1 MTQKTPP
8 RPAPRTAPRPA
19 KRFGPAAVAA
29 VLGAATLAG
38 CDRTAG
44 PDRSAPPEDAA
55 PEAVSAAASEAET
68 ASRAPVRAPSSS
80 GEQGGGDD
88 WRAVASPADASLL
101 GRLDQAWRL
110 ARAEAEAGGFGDEAE
125 SLGVLVDPNAAQSG
139 RLQPPPG
146 EYRCRTVKL
155 GARDSGQGETGG
167 PAYVAYPAFR
177 CRVELT
183 PGGDL
188 ILEKTTGSQRTRGL
202 LYPDTDRRLVYVDAQ
217 AWGDET
223 GFPAYGA
230 RPERDQ
236 LGVFERIGPQRW
248 RLVIPFPKQ
257 ESKLDILELTR

>member
-1 MTQKTPP
+1 MTVETSM
-8 RPAPRTAPRPA
+8 RLGFAC
-19 KRFGPAAVAA
+19 AA
-29 VLGAATLAG
+29 VLMSAALAG
-38 CDRTAG
+38 CDRAAA
-44 PDRSAPPEDAA
+44 PDQPPAPSLAAPDEAA
-55 PEAVSAAASEAET
+55 PEAVAAAPEA
-68 ASRAPVRAPSSS
+68 AAPSP

-88 WRAVASPADASLL
+88 WRAVAAPADASLL
-101 GRLDQAWRL
+101 GRLDQAWSL
-110 ARAEAEAGGFGDEAE
+110 ARAEAEARGFADEVE
-125 SLGVLVDPNAAQSG
+125 SLGVLVDPNAGQAG

-146 EYRCRTVKL
+146 DYRCRTVKL
-155 GARDSGQGETGG
+155 GAREAQGL
-167 PAYVAYPAFR
+167 AYVAYPAFR

-202 LYPDTDRRLVYVDAQ
+202 LYPDTDRRLVYVGAQ
-217 AWGDET
+217 AWGDES

-230 RPERDQ
+230 KTERDQ

>member
-1 MTQKTPP
+1 MTVETSM
-8 RPAPRTAPRPA
+8 RLGFAC
-19 KRFGPAAVAA
+19 AA
-29 VLGAATLAG
+29 VLMSAALAG
-38 CDRTAG
+38 CDRDAA
-44 PDRSAPPEDAA
+44 PDQPPAPSLAAPDEAVPEAVAAA
-55 PEAVSAAASEAET
+55 PEAA
-68 ASRAPVRAPSSS
+68 APSP

-88 WRAVASPADASLL
+88 WRAVAAPADASLL
-101 GRLDQAWRL
+101 GRLDQAWSL
-110 ARAEAEAGGFGDEAE
+110 ARAEAEARGFADEVE
-125 SLGVLVDPNAAQSG
+125 SLGVLVDPNAGQAG

-146 EYRCRTVKL
+146 DYRCRTVKL
-155 GARDSGQGETGG
+155 GAREAQGL
-167 PAYVAYPAFR
+167 AYVAYPAFR

-202 LYPDTDRRLVYVDAQ
+202 LYPDTDRRLVYVGTQ

-230 RPERDQ
+230 QAERDQ

>member
-1 MTQKTPP
+1 M
-8 RPAPRTAPRPA
+8 RLGFAC
-19 KRFGPAAVAA
+19 AA
-29 VLGAATLAG
+29 VLMSAALAG
-38 CDRTAG
+38 CDRDAA
-44 PDRSAPPEDAA
+44 PDQPPAPSLAAPDEAVPEAVAAA
-55 PEAVSAAASEAET
+55 PEAA
-68 ASRAPVRAPSSS
+68 APSP

-88 WRAVASPADASLL
+88 WRAVAAPADASLL
-101 GRLDQAWRL
+101 GRLDQAWSL
-110 ARAEAEAGGFGDEAE
+110 ARAEAEARGFADEVE
-125 SLGVLVDPNAAQSG
+125 SLGVLVDPNAGQAG

-146 EYRCRTVKL
+146 DYRCRTVKL
-155 GARDSGQGETGG
+155 GAREAQGL
-167 PAYVAYPAFR
+167 AYVAYPAFR

-202 LYPDTDRRLVYVDAQ
+202 LYPDTDRRLVYVGAQ

-230 RPERDQ
+230 MAERDQ

>member
-1 MTQKTPP
+1 M
-8 RPAPRTAPRPA
+8 RLGFAC
-19 KRFGPAAVAA
+19 AA
-29 VLGAATLAG
+29 VLMSAALAG
-38 CDRTAG
+38 CDRDAA
-44 PDRSAPPEDAA
+44 PDQPPAPSLAAPDEAA
-55 PEAVSAAASEAET
+55 PEAVAAAPEA
-68 ASRAPVRAPSSS
+68 AAPSP

-88 WRAVASPADASLL
+88 WRAVAAPADASLL
-101 GRLDQAWRL
+101 GRLDQAWSL
-110 ARAEAEAGGFGDEAE
+110 ARAEAEARGFADEVE
-125 SLGVLVDPNAAQSG
+125 SLGVLVDPNAGQAG

-146 EYRCRTVKL
+146 DYRCRTVKL
-155 GARDSGQGETGG
+155 GAREAQGL
-167 PAYVAYPAFR
+167 AYVAYPAFR

-202 LYPDTDRRLVYVDAQ
+202 LYPDTDRRLVYVGAQ

-230 RPERDQ
+230 QAERDQ
-236 LGVFERIGPQRW
+236 LGVFERIGPHRW

>member
-1 MTQKTPP
+1 MLETPM
-8 RPAPRTAPRPA
+8 RL
-19 KRFGPAAVAA
+19 GPACAVVILSAA
-29 VLGAATLAG
+29 ALAG
-38 CDRTAG
+38 CDRAA
-44 PDRSAPPEDAA
+44 APAPAPVEAA
-55 PEAVSAAASEAET
+55 PEAPAPPPEAPAAT
-68 ASRAPVRAPSSS
+68 PSP

-88 WRAVASPADASLL
+88 WRAVATPADASLL

-110 ARAEAEAGGFGDEAE
+110 ARAEAEERGFADEVE
-125 SLGVLVDPNAAQSG
+125 SLGVLVDPNAGQAG

-146 EYRCRTVKL
+146 DYRCRTIKL
-155 GARDSGQGETGG
+155 GARDSRQGGSGG
-167 PAYVAYPAFR
+167 LAYVAYPAFR

-202 LYPDTDRRLVYVDAQ
+202 LYPDTDRRLVYVGAQ
-217 AWGDET
+217 AWGDEI

-230 RPERDQ
+230 RAERDQ

>member
-1 MTQKTPP
+1 M
-8 RPAPRTAPRPA
+8 RLGFAC
-19 KRFGPAAVAA
+19 AA
-29 VLGAATLAG
+29 VLMSAALAG
-38 CDRTAG
+38 CDRDAA
-44 PDRSAPPEDAA
+44 PDQPPAPSLAAPDEAA
-55 PEAVSAAASEAET
+55 PEAVAAAPEA
-68 ASRAPVRAPSSS
+68 AAPSP

-88 WRAVASPADASLL
+88 WRAAAAPADASLL
-101 GRLDQAWRL
+101 GRLDQAWSL
-110 ARAEAEAGGFGDEAE
+110 ARAEAEARGFADEVE
-125 SLGVLVDPNAAQSG
+125 SLGVLVDPNAGQAG

-146 EYRCRTVKL
+146 DYRCRTVKL
-155 GARDSGQGETGG
+155 GAREAQGL
-167 PAYVAYPAFR
+167 AYVAYPAFR

-202 LYPDTDRRLVYVDAQ
+202 LYPDTDRRLVYVGAQ

-230 RPERDQ
+230 KAERDQ

>member
-1 MTQKTPP
+1 MLETPM
-8 RPAPRTAPRPA
+8 RL
-19 KRFGPAAVAA
+19 GPACAVVILSAA
-29 VLGAATLAG
+29 ALTG
-38 CDRTAG
+38 CDRAAA
-44 PDRSAPPEDAA
+44 PDRPASPAPAPVEAA
-55 PEAVSAAASEAET
+55 PEAPAPPPEAPAAA
-68 ASRAPVRAPSSS
+68 PSP

-88 WRAVASPADASLL
+88 WRAVATPADASLL

-110 ARAEAEAGGFGDEAE
+110 ARAEAEERGFADEVE
-125 SLGVLVDPNAAQSG
+125 SLGVLIDPNAGQAG

-146 EYRCRTVKL
+146 DYRCRTIKL
-155 GARDSGQGETGG
+155 GARDSGQGGSGG
-167 PAYVAYPAFR
+167 LAYVAYPAFR

-202 LYPDTDRRLVYVDAQ
+202 LYPDTDRRLVYVGAQ

-230 RPERDQ
+230 QAERDQ

>member
-1 MTQKTPP
+1 M
-8 RPAPRTAPRPA
+8 RLGFAC
-19 KRFGPAAVAA
+19 AA
-29 VLGAATLAG
+29 VLMSAALAG
-38 CDRTAG
+38 CDRAAA
-44 PDRSAPPEDAA
+44 PDQPPASSPAAPDEATPEVISPA
-55 PEAVSAAASEAET
+55 PEAV
-68 ASRAPVRAPSSS
+68 APSP

-88 WRAVASPADASLL
+88 WRAVAAPADASLL
-101 GRLDQAWRL
+101 GRLDQAWSL
-110 ARAEAEAGGFGDEAE
+110 ARAEAEARGFADEVE
-125 SLGVLVDPNAAQSG
+125 SLGVLVDPNAGQAG

-146 EYRCRTVKL
+146 DYRCRTVKL
-155 GARDSGQGETGG
+155 GARQAQGL
-167 PAYVAYPAFR
+167 AYVAYPAFR

-188 ILEKTTGSQRTRGL
+188 ILETTTGSQRTRGL
-202 LYPDTDRRLVYVDAQ
+202 LYPDTDRRLVYVGAQ

-230 RPERDQ
+230 KAERDQ

>member
-1 MTQKTPP
+1 M
-8 RPAPRTAPRPA
+8 RLGFAC
-19 KRFGPAAVAA
+19 AA
-29 VLGAATLAG
+29 VLMSAALAG
-38 CDRTAG
+38 CDRDAA
-44 PDRSAPPEDAA
+44 PDQPPAPSLAAPDEAVPEAVAAA
-55 PEAVSAAASEAET
+55 PEAA
-68 ASRAPVRAPSSS
+68 APSP

-88 WRAVASPADASLL
+88 WRAVAAPADASLL
-101 GRLDQAWRL
+101 GRLDQAWSL
-110 ARAEAEAGGFGDEAE
+110 ARAEAEARGFADEVE
-125 SLGVLVDPNAAQSG
+125 SLGVLVDPNAGQAG

-146 EYRCRTVKL
+146 DYRCRTVKL
-155 GARDSGQGETGG
+155 GAREAQGL
-167 PAYVAYPAFR
+167 AYVAYPAFR

-202 LYPDTDRRLVYVDAQ
+202 LYPDTDRRLVYVGTQ

-230 RPERDQ
+230 QAERDQ

>member
-1 MTQKTPP
+1 M
-8 RPAPRTAPRPA
+8 RLGFAC
-19 KRFGPAAVAA
+19 AA
-29 VLGAATLAG
+29 VLMSAALAG
-38 CDRTAG
+38 CDRAAA
-44 PDRSAPPEDAA
+44 PDQPPASSPAAPDEATPEAVSPA
-55 PEAVSAAASEAET
+55 PEAV
-68 ASRAPVRAPSSS
+68 APSP

-88 WRAVASPADASLL
+88 WRAVAAPADASLL
-101 GRLDQAWRL
+101 GRLDQAWSL
-110 ARAEAEAGGFGDEAE
+110 ARAEAEARGFADEVE
-125 SLGVLVDPNAAQSG
+125 SLGVLVDPNAGQAG

-146 EYRCRTVKL
+146 DYRCRTVKL
-155 GARDSGQGETGG
+155 GARQAQGL
-167 PAYVAYPAFR
+167 AYVAYPAFR

-202 LYPDTDRRLVYVDAQ
+202 LYPDTDRRLVYVGAQ

-230 RPERDQ
+230 KAERDQ

>member
-1 MTQKTPP
+1 M
-8 RPAPRTAPRPA
+8 
-19 KRFGPAAVAA
+19 RFSPVAA
-29 VLGAATLAG
+29 ALFASVLALAG
-38 CDRTAG
+38 CDR
-44 PDRSAPPEDAA
+44 DAA
-55 PEAVSAAASEAET
+55 PTPSPASSPDAPVAAPSEAVSPPPGT
-68 ASRAPVRAPSSS
+68 AAPSPSP

-88 WRAVASPADASLL
+88 WRAVAAPADASLL
-101 GRLDQAWRL
+101 GRLDQAWSL
-110 ARAEAEAGGFGDEAE
+110 ARAEAEARGFADEVE
-125 SLGVLVDPNAAQSG
+125 SLGVLVDPNAGQAG

-146 EYRCRTVKL
+146 DYRCRTVKL
-155 GARDSGQGETGG
+155 GAREARGL
-167 PAYVAYPAFR
+167 AYVAYPAFR

-202 LYPDTDRRLVYVDAQ
+202 LYPDTDRRLVYVGAQ

-230 RPERDQ
+230 QAERDQ

>member
-1 MTQKTPP
+1 M
-8 RPAPRTAPRPA
+8 RLGFAC
-19 KRFGPAAVAA
+19 AA
-29 VLGAATLAG
+29 VLMSAALAG
-38 CDRTAG
+38 CDRDAA
-44 PDRSAPPEDAA
+44 PDQPPAPSLAAPDEAA
-55 PEAVSAAASEAET
+55 PEAVAAAPEA
-68 ASRAPVRAPSSS
+68 AAPSP

-88 WRAVASPADASLL
+88 WRAVAAPADASLL
-101 GRLDQAWRL
+101 GRLDQAWSL
-110 ARAEAEAGGFGDEAE
+110 ARAEAEARGFADEVE
-125 SLGVLVDPNAAQSG
+125 SLGVLVDPNAGQAG

-146 EYRCRTVKL
+146 DYRCRTVKL
-155 GARDSGQGETGG
+155 GAREAQGL
-167 PAYVAYPAFR
+167 AYVAYPAFR

-202 LYPDTDRRLVYVDAQ
+202 LYPDTDRRLVYVGAQ

-230 RPERDQ
+230 KAERDQ